1 MTGGGPPSEI
11 RDYRLCMSW
20 HTHQLK
26 WDTCVIEIT
35 AIEDETECSSTS
47 VPVENQSDEKNE
59 IMEADI
65 KHDSIMI

>member
-1 MTGGGPPSEI
+1 M
-11 RDYRLCMSW
+11 
-20 HTHQLK
+20 
-26 WDTCVIEIT
+26 IEIT